1 MFNFSSLFEYARSY
15 FTSNDPFNMIT
26 MTDYEDEQLVFWMKR
41 WLRDGD
47 YDYEK
52 EPRMDE
58 HHAHEYI
65 NPNQLCCGICYNGYI
80 HDGPQMCHHQAYLI
94 KFGACKL
101 TNPEAQAQYADYDMK
116 L

>member
-1 MFNFSSLFEYARSY
+1 MFNFIYQYARSY
-15 FTSNDPFNMIT
+15 FTSTDPFNMIT
-26 MTDYEDEQLVFWMKR
+26 DIIYENKQPVFFMKR

-47 YDYEK
+47 YDYNK
-52 EPRMDE
+52 KPRMDE

-65 NPNQLCCGICYNGYI
+65 KPNQLCCGICYNDYN

-94 KFGACKL
+94 KFGACKI
-101 TNPEAQAQYADYDMK
+101 TNPEAQAQYADYDLK